1 MYFQIPNLK
10 DEDDSSTEDSTTTT
24 TESETTTTYIITT
37 ETTTTEIT
45 TTEIPE
51 EEEDWGLIIGLSV
64 TASIIFIIVLAAL
77 AVFLYIRSKRR
88 KIQGCYRPAD
98 LEIIQAQNSKAIGPY
113 ILPLPQPER
122 LI

>member
-1 MYFQIPNLK
+1 MYFQIPKLK

-24 TESETTTTYIITT
+24 TESETTTTDIITT
-37 ETTTTEIT
+37 EITTTEIT

-64 TASIIFIIVLAAL
+64 TASIIVIIVLAAL

-98 LEIIQAQNSKAIGPY
+98 LEIIQAQNSKAMGPY

>member
-1 MYFQIPNLK
+1 MHFQIPKLQ
-10 DEDDSSTEDSTTTT
+10 DEDDSTTEDSTTTT
-24 TESETTTTYIITT
+24 TEIETTTTDIITT
-37 ETTTTEIT
+37 DTTDT

-98 LEIIQAQNSKAIGPY
+98 LEIIQAQRSKAVGPY

>member
-1 MYFQIPNLK
+1 MYFQIPKLQ

-24 TESETTTTYIITT
+24 ESETTTTDNITT
-37 ETTTTEIT
+37 EITTTEIT

-98 LEIIQAQNSKAIGPY
+98 LEIIQAQRSKAMGPY

>member
-24 TESETTTTYIITT
+24 TESETTTTDITT
-37 ETTTTEIT
+37 TEITTTEIT

-98 LEIIQAQNSKAIGPY
+98 LEIIQAQNSKAMGPY